1 MHDGLSS
8 QFSLT
13 DEASQDSPN
22 FKRPPLQTQHEHARN
37 GHLSEHT
44 PVLQT
49 VQGPTW
55 GAESRQRAGKLT
67 FIIVE
72 MHQNQ
77 TYTFSRK
84 KTTIK
89 RTHQTMFFC
98 VVLNGRSKCTRSQPE
113 ITVTMHLLLQ
123 SHCKSSQK
131 KTQTL

>member
-13 DEASQDSPN
+13 DEASQDSPD
-22 FKRPPLQTQHEHARN
+22 FKHPPLQTQHEHARN
-37 GHLSEHT
+37 GHLSEHA

-55 GAESRQRAGKLT
+55 GAESRQRAGILT

-77 TYTFSRK
+77 SRK
-84 KTTIK
+84 S
-89 RTHQTMFFC
+89 
-98 VVLNGRSKCTRSQPE
+98 V
-113 ITVTMHLLLQ
+113 
-123 SHCKSSQK
+123 
-131 KTQTL
+131 